1 MSEGRGS
8 WYLVTGLLFGVV
20 IGLLYAWVISPTRF
34 VDTFPSALNPEFKD
48 RYRAL
53 IAAAYM
59 ADGNLVRAKAR
70 LDLLK
75 DSDVYTALAQQAQR
89 SLATGNNPDEARA
102 LGLLSVSLGQGAS
115 PAATVS
121 APVTPTLQTT
131 AQAILATVSQR
142 TPDITS
148 PPTLPSSATAT
159 FTPRP
164 STTATDTPVVSGTQV
179 TVSETLTVT
188 LTLAPRQTA
197 TPTATPAPT
206 LTPLATSTPSPTP
219 GAPFVLDKQD
229 NICDPNLKEPSIQVL
244 ASDAAGQPVPGV
256 EGVVTWDG
264 GETHFYTGL
273 KPELGPGYA
282 DFTMTPGIT
291 YTLRLG
297 DGGQPVNGLNAKQC
311 SQPGGGTYW
320 GSLRLRFKQP

>member
-8 WYLVTGLLFGVV
+8 WYLVTGLLFGVA

-34 VDTFPSALNPEFKD
+34 VDTFPSALRPEYKD

-70 LDLLK
+70 LELLK
-75 DSDVYTALAQQAQR
+75 DSDVYTTLAQQAQR
-89 SLATGNNPDEARA
+89 SLAAGNNPDEARA
-102 LGLLSVSLGQGAS
+102 LGLLSVALGQGAA
-115 PAATVS
+115 PAATIS
-121 APVTPTLQTT
+121 APVTPTMQTT

-148 PPTLPSSATAT
+148 PPTLASTATAT
-159 FTPRP
+159 FTPQP
-164 STTATDTPVVSGTQV
+164 SATLTNTPVVSATQVASSGTQ
-179 TVSETLTVT
+179 TVT
-188 LTLAPRQTA
+188 LTLAVRRTA
-197 TPTATPAPT
+197 TPTTTPAPT
-206 LTPLATSTPSPTP
+206 LTPLPTATPSPTP
-219 GAPFVLDKQD
+219 GAPFVLDRQD
-229 NICDPNLKEPSIQVL
+229 RICDPNVKEPSIQVL

-256 EGVVTWDG
+256 EVVVTWDG

-297 DGGQPVNGLNAKQC
+297 DGGQPVNGLTADQC
-311 SQPGGGTYW
+311 SQTGGGAYW

>member
-8 WYLVTGLLFGVV
+8 WYLVTGLLLGVAV
-20 IGLLYAWVISPTRF
+20 GLLYAWVISPTRF
-34 VDTFPSALNPEFKD
+34 VDTFPSALSPEYKD

-102 LGLLSVSLGQGAS
+102 LGLLSVALGQGVA
-115 PAATVS
+115 PAETLS
-121 APVTPTLQTT
+121 APATPTLQTT

-148 PPTLPSSATAT
+148 PPTLASTASAT

-164 STTATDTPVVSGTQV
+164 SATPTSTPVISETQV
-179 TVSETLTVT
+179 VGSETPPAT
-188 LTLAPRQTA
+188 LTLAARRTA

-206 LTPLATSTPSPTP
+206 LTPLPTATPSPTP

-229 NICDPNLKEPSIQVL
+229 TLCDPNLKEPSIQVL
-244 ASDAAGQPVPGV
+244 ASDASGQPVPGV

-273 KPELGPGYA
+273 KPEMGPGYA
-282 DFTMTPGIT
+282 DFTMTPGTT

-297 DGGQPVNGLNAKQC
+297 DGGQPVNGLTAEQC

-320 GSLRLRFKQP
+320 GSLRLYFKQP

>member
-1 MSEGRGS
+1 MNEGRGS
-8 WYLVTGLLFGVV
+8 WYLVTGLIIGVV
-20 IGLLYAWVISPTRF
+20 VGLLYAWVISPTRF
-34 VDTFPSALNPEFKD
+34 VDTFPSALSLEYKD

-75 DSDVYTALAQQAQR
+75 DSDVYATLAQQAQR

-102 LGLLSVSLGQGAS
+102 LGLLSVALGQGAS
-115 PAATVS
+115 PAATIS
-121 APVTPTLQTT
+121 TPVTPTLRTT

-142 TPDITS
+142 TPDMTS
-148 PPTLPSSATAT
+148 PVTLASTA
-159 FTPRP
+159 
-164 STTATDTPVVSGTQV
+164 TATDTPQPSATL
-179 TVSETLTVT
+179 TNTLAVSETHSASSGTPPVPFT
-188 LTLAPRQTA
+188 PAARRTA

-206 LTPLATSTPSPTP
+206 LTPLPTSTPTLTP
-219 GAPFVLDKQD
+219 GAPFVMDKQD
-229 NICDPNLKEPSIQVL
+229 RICDPSLKDPSIQVQ
-244 ASDAAGQPVPGV
+244 ASDAAGESVPGIEV
-256 EGVVTWDG
+256 VVTWDG

-297 DGGQPVNGLNAKQC
+297 DGGQPVNGLTAEQC
-311 SQPGGGTYW
+311 SQTGGGTYW
-320 GSLRLRFKQP
+320 GSLRLHFKQP

>member
-8 WYLVTGLLFGVV
+8 WYLLTGLLFGVA
-20 IGLLYAWVISPTRF
+20 IGLFYAWVISPTRF
-34 VDTFPSALNPEFKD
+34 VDTFPSALSSEYKD

-75 DSDVYTALAQQAQR
+75 DGDVYTALAQQAQR
-89 SLATGNNPDEARA
+89 SLAGGENPDEARA
-102 LGLLSVSLGQGAS
+102 LGLLSVTLGQGAA
-115 PAATVS
+115 PVETMP

-142 TPDITS
+142 TPDTTS
-148 PPTLPSSATAT
+148 LPTLTSTATAT
-159 FTPRP
+159 FTPPP
-164 STTATDTPVVSGTQV
+164 SATPAMTPVVSETQLASSV
-179 TVSETLTVT
+179 PLTVT
-188 LTLAPRQTA
+188 LTLEARRTA

-206 LTPLATSTPSPTP
+206 LTPLPTVTPSPTL
-219 GAPFVLDKQD
+219 GAPFVLDRQD
-229 NICDPNLKEPSIQVL
+229 QICDPNLKEPVIQVL
-244 ASDAAGQPVPGV
+244 AFDAAGQPVPGV

-273 KPELGPGYA
+273 KPDLGPGYA
-282 DFTMTPGIT
+282 DFTMTPGT
-291 YTLRLG
+291 AYTLRLG
-297 DGGQPVNGLNAKQC
+297 DGGQPVNGLTAEQC
-311 SQPGGGTYW
+311 SQPGRTYW

>member
-8 WYLVTGLLFGVV
+8 WYLVTGLLLGAV

-34 VDTFPSALNPEFKD
+34 VDTFPSALSSQYKD

-75 DSDVYTALAQQAQR
+75 DSDVYATLAQQAQR

-102 LGLLSVSLGQGAS
+102 LGLLAVVLGQGAA
-115 PAATVS
+115 PAATIT
-121 APVTPTLQTT
+121 APVTATLQTT

-142 TPDITS
+142 TPDMTS
-148 PPTLPSSATAT
+148 LPTPASTATSTVTPQPSATLPS
-159 FTPRP
+159 TPAVSETQ
-164 STTATDTPVVSGTQV
+164 STNSGTQ
-179 TVSETLTVT
+179 SITLTPT
-188 LTLAPRQTA
+188 ARRTA

-206 LTPLATSTPSPTP
+206 LTPLPTAAPSPTP
-219 GAPFVLDKQD
+219 GAPFVLEKQD
-229 NICDPNLKEPSIQVL
+229 RICDPNLTDPSIQVL

-256 EGVVTWDG
+256 EVVVTWDG

-282 DFTMTPGIT
+282 DFAMTPGIT

-297 DGGQPVNGLNAKQC
+297 DGGQPVNGLTTEQC
-311 SQPGGGTYW
+311 SQTGGGTYW
-320 GSLRLRFKQP
+320 GSLRLRFEQP

>member
-1 MSEGRGS
+1 MNESRGS
-8 WYLVTGLLFGVV
+8 WYLVTGLLFGVA
-20 IGLLYAWVISPTRF
+20 IGLVYAWAISPTRF
-34 VDTFPSALNPEFKD
+34 VDTFPSALSTEYKD

-75 DSDVYTALAQQAQR
+75 DSDIYTALAQQAQR

-102 LGLLSVSLGQGAS
+102 LGLLSVALGQGAA
-115 PAATVS
+115 PAVMPS

-142 TPDITS
+142 TPNITS
-148 PPTLPSSATAT
+148 PPTLASTAAAT
-159 FTPRP
+159 FTPPP
-164 STTATDTPVVSGTQV
+164 SATLTSTPVLSDTQVVSSETQTATL
-179 TVSETLTVT
+179 ETAT
-188 LTLAPRQTA
+188 RRTA
-197 TPTATPAPT
+197 TPTLTPAPT
-206 LTPLATSTPSPTP
+206 LTPLPTATPSPTS

-229 NICDPNLKEPSIQVL
+229 TVCDPNLKEPTIQIL
-244 ASDAAGQPVPGV
+244 ASDASGNPVPGI

-273 KPELGPGYA
+273 KPEMGSGYA
-282 DFTMTPGIT
+282 DFTMTPGTI

-297 DGGQPVNGLNAKQC
+297 DGGQPVNGLTAEQC
-311 SQPGGGTYW
+311 SQSGGGTYW
-320 GSLRLRFKQP
+320 GSLRLYFKQP

>member
-1 MSEGRGS
+1 MNEGHGS

-20 IGLLYAWVISPTRF
+20 IGLVYAWVISPTRF
-34 VDTFPSALNPEFKD
+34 VDTFPSALGPEYKD

-75 DSDVYTALAQQAQR
+75 DNDVYTALAQQAQH
-89 SLATGNNPDEARA
+89 SLAIGNNPEEARA
-102 LGLLSVSLGQGAS
+102 LGLLSVALGQGVA
-115 PAATVS
+115 PAVTPS
-121 APVTPTLQTT
+121 AQVTPTLQTT

-142 TPDITS
+142 TPNITS
-148 PPTLPSSATAT
+148 LPTLASTATAT
-159 FTPRP
+159 FTPLP
-164 STTATDTPVVSGTQV
+164 SATLISTPVLSETQVVSNETRTATLTPAVRGT
-179 TVSETLTVT
+179 S
-188 LTLAPRQTA
+188 

-206 LTPLATSTPSPTP
+206 LTPLPTATSSPTP

-229 NICDPNLKEPSIQVL
+229 TVCDPNLKEPSIQVQ
-244 ASDAAGQPVPGV
+244 ASDASGQPVPGV

-273 KPELGPGYA
+273 KPELGSGYA
-282 DFTMTPGIT
+282 DFTMTPGTI

-297 DGGQPVNGLNAKQC
+297 DGGQPVNGLISEQC
-311 SQPGGGTYW
+311 SLPGGGTYW
-320 GSLRLRFKQP
+320 GSLRLYFKQP

>member
-8 WYLVTGLLFGVV
+8 WYLVTGLLFGIA

-34 VDTFPSALNPEFKD
+34 VDTFPSALNSENKD

-75 DSDVYTALAQQAQR
+75 DSDIYSTLAQQAQR
-89 SLATGNNPDEARA
+89 SLAAGNNPDQARA
-102 LGLLSVSLGQGAS
+102 LGLLSVALGQGAA
-115 PAATVS
+115 PAVTIS
-121 APVTPTLQTT
+121 MPVTPTLQTT
-131 AQAILATVSQR
+131 AQSILATVSQR
-142 TPDITS
+142 TPNFTS
-148 PPTLPSSATAT
+148 PPTLASTATAT
-159 FTPRP
+159 LTPQP
-164 STTATDTPVVSGTQV
+164 SATPTNTAV
-179 TVSETLTVT
+179 VSETQVESSGTPPVT
-188 LTLAPRQTA
+188 ITPAARRTA

-206 LTPLATSTPSPTP
+206 LTPLPTATPSPTP

-229 NICDPNLKEPSIQVL
+229 RICDPTLKEPLIQVL

-256 EGVVTWDG
+256 EVVVTWDG

-273 KPELGPGYA
+273 KADLGPGFA
-282 DFTMTPGIT
+282 DFTMTPGTT

-297 DGGQPVNGLNAKQC
+297 DGGQPVNGLTAEQC
-311 SQPGGGTYW
+311 SQPGGSTYW

>member
-1 MSEGRGS
+1 MNETRGS
-8 WYLVTGLLFGVV
+8 WYLVSGLILGVV
-20 IGLLYAWVISPTRF
+20 VGLLYAWVISPTHF
-34 VDTFPSALNPEFKD
+34 VDTFPSALSSEYKD

-75 DSDVYTALAQQAQR
+75 DSDVYTTLAQQAQR
-89 SLATGNNPDEARA
+89 SLATGNNPEEARA
-102 LGLLSVSLGQGAS
+102 LGLLSVALGQGGA
-115 PAATVS
+115 PAATIS
-121 APVTPTLQTT
+121 APVTPTMQTT

-148 PPTLPSSATAT
+148 PPTLTSTATAT
-159 FTPRP
+159 VTLQPSATLTSTPAV
-164 STTATDTPVVSGTQV
+164 SETQSASSGTQPV
-179 TVSETLTVT
+179 TFTPAARRTS
-188 LTLAPRQTA
+188 
-197 TPTATPAPT
+197 TPTATLAPT
-206 LTPLATSTPSPTP
+206 LTPLPTATPSPTP

-229 NICDPNLKEPSIQVL
+229 RICDPNLKDPSIQVL

-256 EGVVTWDG
+256 EVVVTWDG

-297 DGGQPVNGLNAKQC
+297 DGGQPVNGLTAEQC
-311 SQPGGGTYW
+311 SQTGGAAYW